1 MSEEKKTVPNNTD
14 PHFPY
19 ADILHC
25 ERPEIRGRKR
35 MTLSDRAAQFA
46 PFAALTGYGEAID
59 DTAER
64 TAEMI
69 RRSEEGEPFGDLP

>member
-1 MSEEKKTVPNNTD
+1 MNDTGKNSSNRID
-14 PHFPY
+14 SSFPY

-46 PFAALTGYGEAID
+46 PFAALTGYEEAIGEAARL
-59 DTAER
+59 TAEE
-64 TAEMI
+64 TGETEMK
-69 RRSEEGEPFGDLP
+69 R

>member
-1 MSEEKKTVPNNTD
+1 MDDTGKNSSNRID
-14 PHFPY
+14 PSFPY